1 MATSLVTWSCMAA
14 LFLIIL
20 FVRYFRLIIHSAN
33 KHHLFHLGSER
44 EEIFVPGDRL
54 ITDDNKDYDDS
65 DDF

>member
-1 MATSLVTWSCMAA
+1 MAA

-20 FVRYFRLIIHSAN
+20 FVRYFRQIILSAH
-33 KHHLFHLGSER
+33 KHHFFHLGSER

-54 ITDDNKDYDDS
+54 ITDNHKDYDDS